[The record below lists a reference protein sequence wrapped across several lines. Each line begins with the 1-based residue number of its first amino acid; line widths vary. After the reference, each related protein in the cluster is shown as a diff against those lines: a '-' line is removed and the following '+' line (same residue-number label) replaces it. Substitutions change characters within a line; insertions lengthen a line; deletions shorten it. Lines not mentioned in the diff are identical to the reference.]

1 MSVQDVVGGFFKK
14 NHPDTG
20 CSWGGFQKRRPDTGC
35 SWGGFQ
41 KNAQIRGVV
50 GVVFKKA
57 QRKRRAVRST
67 TKGSVHPNHRD
78 ARCL

>member
-1 MSVQDVVGGFFKK
+1 M
-14 NHPDTG
+14 PDTG
-20 CSWGGFQKRRPDTGC
+20 CSWN
-35 SWGGFQ
+35 GFQ
-41 KNAQIRGVV
+41 KNTQIQGVVGVVFKKDAQIQGVVGVVFKKNAQIQGVV

>member
-1 MSVQDVVGGFFKK
+1 MPARGVVGGFFKK
-14 NHPDTG
+14 NAQIQGVVGMVFKKD
-20 CSWGGFQKRRPDTGC
+20 
-35 SWGGFQ
+35 
-41 KNAQIRGVV
+41 AQIRGVV

-67 TKGSVHPNHRD
+67 TKGSVHPNHRN

>member
-1 MSVQDVVGGFFKK
+1 MPARGVVGGFFKK
-14 NHPDTG
+14 NAYIQGVVGVVFKKD
-20 CSWGGFQKRRPDTGC
+20 
-35 SWGGFQ
+35 
-41 KNAQIRGVV
+41 AQIRGVV